1 MTNTYCDKVPQR
13 WKICFLF
20 FIKHSEYAEY
30 TINFWAVFKF
40 RQIVG
45 MSENAGSIKEFD
57 ENWTRMKLQF
67 TEQVQKID
75 ELMQSNKKLALLYVN
90 QARIGMI

>member
-1 MTNTYCDKVPQR
+1 
-13 WKICFLF
+13 
-20 FIKHSEYAEY
+20 
-30 TINFWAVFKF
+30 
-40 RQIVG
+40 